1 MNVYTVMQEAKG
13 SLMSGSRGPAAQ
25 AVEPDGKAGHGRQP
39 PV

>member
-1 MNVYTVMQEAKG
+1 MNVYTVMQETNG
-13 SLMSGSRGPAAQ
+13 SPMSGNRGPAAQ